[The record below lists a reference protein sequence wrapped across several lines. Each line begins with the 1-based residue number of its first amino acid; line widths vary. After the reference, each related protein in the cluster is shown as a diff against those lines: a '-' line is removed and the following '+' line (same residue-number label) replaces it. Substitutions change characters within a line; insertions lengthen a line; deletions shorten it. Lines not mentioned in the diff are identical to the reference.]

1 MKREIPVALSFTFA
15 LAFATQF
22 IPSAIQ
28 AQSPSSG
35 DTTVMEMVPVQVAL
49 AENIDGNKVKP
60 GDQIRT
66 TLSDKVKLKN
76 GTELPAGTAI
86 IGAVGT
92 DEMQLPGTSK
102 LAINFNKAV
111 LKNGTV
117 IAIKATI
124 VGVNPPEHE
133 DASGRPIKPGDQ
145 YTQSW
150 AGRPDSVDEIGALPG
165 VDLHSK
171 VASNNSGVL
180 VATGKHDVKLKWGS
194 EISLAVAPADQAHHG
209 E

>member
-1 MKREIPVALSFTFA
+1 MKRNVSAALSFAFG
-15 LAFATQF
+15 LAFAAQF
-22 IPSAIQ
+22 ISSTVQ

-35 DTTVMEMVPVQVAL
+35 DAAVTEMVPAQVAL
-49 AENIDGNKVKP
+49 AENVDSNKTKP

-66 TLSDKVKLKN
+66 TLSDKVKLKD

-86 IGAVGT
+86 IGIVST
-92 DEMQLPGTSK
+92 DEMQLTGTSK

-150 AGRPDSVDEIGALPG
+150 SGRPDSVDEIGALPG

-171 VASNNSGVL
+171 VSSKNSGVL

-194 EISLAVAPADQAHHG
+194 EISLAVVAADQAHHG